1 MVLDQRLVGTNTP
14 EPHLGRLASGAEHVA
29 DLSPG
34 DAGIASSPH
43 GRVEIIL
50 GTTESHVCTFDRT
63 KPPHGRRVILAEGIG
78 SHTSRIA

>member
-1 MVLDQRLVGTNTP
+1 MVLDQGSVGTDTP
-14 EPHLGRLASGAEHVA
+14 EPHLGRLAGGAEHMA

-50 GTTESHVCTFDRT
+50 STTESHVRTFDRP

-78 SHTSRIA
+78 PHVSSIA